1 MHLLMRLTLA
11 LPLPLL
17 SLATALTLAPLAVA
31 PAARAQGAA
40 PRTPLPSRTFLGLD
54 ALVAAPQGEFDSY
67 VGVGGGLGGH
77 LLYRLDRTGA
87 LALRVDGGFIRY
99 GHERKRGCFGGVG
112 GCRIQ
117 LDVNTDNNI
126 LLFGVGPQIMVPD
139 GRFRPYLTGTAGLAY
154 FFTESSLSG
163 PDEADRFARTNNFDD
178 ATFAWTAGGGIY
190 IPLRRRAHPISLD
203 LGARYHGNG
212 EARYLREGSITDN
225 PDGSITISPI
235 RSQAN
240 FVIFHLGAVVG
251 L

>member
-1 MHLLMRLTLA
+1 MHLVMRLVLA
-11 LPLPLL
+11 LPLL
-17 SLATALTLAPLAVA
+17 SLATALTAAPV
-31 PAARAQGAA
+31 ARAQGAA
-40 PRTPLPSRTFLGLD
+40 ALRPPLSSRTFLGLD

-67 VGVGGGLGGH
+67 VNVGGGLGGH
-77 LLYRLDRTGA
+77 VLLRLDRAGA
-87 LALRVDGGFIRY
+87 LALRVDGGFLQY

-112 GCRIQ
+112 GCRVQ

-126 LLFGVGPQIMVPD
+126 LLFGVGPQLMVPD

-163 PDEADRFARTNNFDD
+163 RDEADGFARTNNFDD

-203 LGARYHGNG
+203 LGARYHDNG

-235 RSQAN
+235 RSQTN
-240 FVIFHLGAVVG
+240 FVIFHVGVTVG